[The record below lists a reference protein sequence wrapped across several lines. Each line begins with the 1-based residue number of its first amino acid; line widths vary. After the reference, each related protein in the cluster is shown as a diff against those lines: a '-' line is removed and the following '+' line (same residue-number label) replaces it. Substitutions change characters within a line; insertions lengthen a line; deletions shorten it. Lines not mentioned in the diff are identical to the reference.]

1 MVIVA
6 IFLILGV
13 ALGLRAARRR
23 RGALIDM
30 LRYAVVYGIA
40 FTLLGV
46 FLSLGLGGIWR

>member
-1 MVIVA
+1 MVVA

-13 ALGLRAARRR
+13 ALGLRAARKR

-30 LRYAVVYGIA
+30 LRYAFVYGIA

-46 FLSLGLGGIWR
+46 FLSLGIGSVWQ